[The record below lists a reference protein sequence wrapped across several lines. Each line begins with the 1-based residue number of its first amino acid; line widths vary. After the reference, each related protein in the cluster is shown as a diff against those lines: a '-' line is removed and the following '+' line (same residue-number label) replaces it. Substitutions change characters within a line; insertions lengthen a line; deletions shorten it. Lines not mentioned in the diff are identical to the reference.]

1 MKTTYNNGFTCLK
14 KGEIVRH
21 KFIKTA
27 QITAATVLATGM
39 VGVSVFCGASA
50 FAQDSDIV
58 NSEYANKVAGDQGMP
73 SVSEWNEKMAQYDA
87 NSTLKDNEIE
97 IFWGGVPK
105 SHIIESDG
113 DVVEVCTSA
122 NCLTGCMMENN
133 IGNVAEGRADIVNT
147 EGAATD
153 WFYKVEGTELYI
165 TKTPTD
171 DSYKQF
177 ELVDGLWDLS
187 DIPSGLTKVRT
198 NYDKF
203 IKEGAISNIS
213 DADYAELMSKPYFAQ
228 NPTPQENMYYY
239 TLSDADQ
246 IFETSLH
253 AQMSYHSDKF
263 DRCTISWKGI
273 RTI

>member
-1 MKTTYNNGFTCLK
+1 MKTTNNNGFTCLK
-14 KGEIVRH
+14 KGEIIRN

-27 QITAATVLATGM
+27 QITAATVFAMGM
-39 VGVSVFCGASA
+39 IGVSVFCGASA
-50 FAQDSDIV
+50 FAQNSDIV

-87 NSTLKDNEIE
+87 NNTLNDNETE
-97 IFWGGVPK
+97 IFWGGVPNSHMIEK
-105 SHIIESDG
+105 SNNDE
-113 DVVEVCTSA
+113 VVEVRT
-122 NCLTGCMMENN
+122 
-133 IGNVAEGRADIVNT
+133 DIVNT

-153 WFYKVEGTELYI
+153 WFYKVEETELYI

-171 DSYKQF
+171 DSFKQF

-187 DIPSGLTKVRT
+187 DIPSGLTKIRT

-203 IKEGAISNIS
+203 IEEGAISNIS
-213 DADYAELMSKPYFAQ
+213 DEDYAELMAKPYFAQ
-228 NPTPQENMYYY
+228 NPTPQGNLYYY

-246 IFETSLH
+246 IFESSLN
-253 AQMSYHSDKF
+253 AQMSWHSDKF

-273 RTI
+273 KTI